1 MDYFAQ
7 RYHLKPAA
15 AWLRGHALK
24 TGLPQIDAE
33 LLEMPLEVLTDE
45 ELAAIVS
52 SGEQAGLKLYPFKS
66 GKEELPRVRQVLGFL
81 HGIEFETLLD
91 VGSGRGVFLLPF
103 MEEFPK
109 VQVTSLDLLDK
120 ETLRKDV

>member
-7 RYHLKPAA
+7 RYNLKPAA
-15 AWLRGHALK
+15 AWLRGHALT

-52 SGEQAGLKLYPFKS
+52 AGEQAGLKLYPFKS
-66 GKEELPRVRQVLGFL
+66 GKEELPRCAGQQHRNEQVRRHAKGCAA
-81 HGIEFETLLD
+81 
-91 VGSGRGVFLLPF
+91 P
-103 MEEFPK
+103 
-109 VQVTSLDLLDK
+109 VQPP
-120 ETLRKDV
+120 R